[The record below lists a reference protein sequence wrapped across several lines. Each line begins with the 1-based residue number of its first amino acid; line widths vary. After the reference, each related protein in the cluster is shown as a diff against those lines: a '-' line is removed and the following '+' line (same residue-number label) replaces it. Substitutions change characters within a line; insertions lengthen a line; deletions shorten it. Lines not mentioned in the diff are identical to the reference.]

1 MLSAATIRVL
11 STIVILDRT
20 LDRLTAYSP
29 ARLFIGVFTLVALL
43 LPILL
48 LPTVGST
55 QEGATTPDKEGTQ
68 KIASIVN
75 DEIISEYDLSQ
86 RLRLVMVSTGV
97 RPTPESLPQLRKELL
112 QNLIDEKLQVQEAA
126 EYEIVASDTELE
138 ETVSYIAQQNNAS
151 IDEFR
156 NVLERAGVNWRAYL
170 NQIYAELVWDRLIR
184 GRFMSRVVIS
194 DEEIDDV
201 LRRLEANR
209 GKPEYRLA
217 EIFLAI
223 DDSNE
228 SEAVRRTAERIVSDL
243 NNGAKFQA
251 VARQFSQSSSAASGG
266 DLGWIQSG
274 QLDPSLENV
283 FSLMAPGQLSPP
295 LRTVGGYVILLM
307 IETRTLGKGDPNR
320 DQLVLKQAMARF
332 AEGDDG
338 TAAEAAL
345 KVVRRKSTDCNALDQ
360 AVAADP
366 TVTSLDF
373 GDVVFGDLTEE
384 LKAILAGV
392 EAGHKTPVEATDKDV
407 RFLMVCSKVA
417 NEARMPSRRNIENR
431 LMGQQVATMAR
442 GYIRD
447 LRRDATIEYR

>member
-1 MLSAATIRVL
+1 M
-11 STIVILDRT
+11 ILDRT
-20 LDRLTAYSP
+20 LDRLTAFHP
-29 ARLFIGVFTLVALL
+29 TRLFCGLILMGMIL
-43 LPILL
+43 LPA
-48 LPTVGST
+48 VVSA
-55 QEGATTPDKEGTQ
+55 QQAATPSAVEGTQ
-68 KIASIVN
+68 KIAAIVN
-75 DEIISEYDLSQ
+75 DEIISEYDLAQ

-97 RPTPESLPQLRKELL
+97 RPTPETLPQLRKELL

-126 EYEIVASDTELE
+126 EYEIFASDTELE
-138 ETVSYIAQQNNAS
+138 ETVGFIAQQNNAS

-201 LRRLEANR
+201 LRRLEANK
-209 GKPEYRLA
+209 GKPEYRMA

-223 DDSNE
+223 DDANE
-228 SEAVRRTAERIVSDL
+228 SDRVRTTAERIVDDL
-243 NNGAKFQA
+243 KNGAKFQE

-274 QLDPSLENV
+274 QLDPDLENV
-283 FSLMAPGQLSPP
+283 FSTMAPGQLSPP

-307 IETRTLGKGDPNR
+307 IDTRTLGKGDPNR

-332 AEGDDG
+332 AAGDDG

-345 KVVRRKSTDCNALDQ
+345 AAVRRKSADCNALDKAIAAAP
-360 AVAADP
+360 AV
-366 TVTSLDF
+366 TGLDF
-373 GDVVFGDLTEE
+373 GEVVFGDLSED
-384 LKAILAGV
+384 LKATLAGV
-392 EAGHKTPVEATDKDV
+392 ETGHKTAIEATEKDV
-407 RFLMVCSKVA
+407 RFIMVCNKVA
-417 NEARMPSRRNIENR
+417 NKASMPSRRAIENR